1 MDDDFFRDDEF
12 EGGVDLTPL
21 LDAVFILIIFF
32 AVATTFSKPVLDI
45 ILPESETA
53 SASDSANKEITVS
66 INCEGII
73 ISKGVNYT
81 AENISEL
88 MKTDIDK
95 AINLYVDEKAPFES
109 FLLVLDS
116 SRKEGRDNV
125 YISTEKKP
133 R

>member
-1 MDDDFFRDDEF
+1 MLFLF
-12 EGGVDLTPL
+12 L
-21 LDAVFILIIFF
+21 LFFF